1 MRKPVMACDEVYA
14 LLTCRSEGF
23 QAHFTK
29 LRTRAFNSFA
39 TRSFDIIEGVVELEF
54 VPLESSHLME
64 WKYVNPFYI
73 SKAAGKFRN
82 LRDVVVIIGETGN
95 EHKPQP

>member
-1 MRKPVMACDEVYA
+1 MLGAPGLPGHY
-14 LLTCRSEGF
+14 RSEGF

-39 TRSFDIIEGVVELEF
+39 TRRFPHIIEGVVELEF

-64 WKYVNPFYI
+64 RKYVNTFYI

-82 LRDVVVIIGETGN
+82 LRNILP
-95 EHKPQP
+95 HRL